1 MLPTWPTIVLL
12 ITVKRCYADI
22 DFSNATVVY
31 SQVQNNT
38 ICWVQREKYFQHPR
52 HTAGDMQPE
61 LHPRMNHLYLFQLPM
76 PGRAFPWKWY
86 SSLPSSVFI
95 AAGPFWC
102 EYPSAHI
109 RVGSYVDSGMG
120 WMQDIRIVQSVPA
133 NNWLWM
139 NLAKVV
145 AVINHL
151 GDCVAVDPSL
161 FTKCHH
167 LFLPALKLFVF
178 HMPRCSSERVQCRK
192 VTDQRSLHSS
202 GLHCDISSVCQKSVF
217 AEIEI
222 RSHIGTG
229 RQRTERSSLLLWI
242 SESNTN
248 CTHDISSEA

>member
-1 MLPTWPTIVLL
+1 
-12 ITVKRCYADI
+12 
-22 DFSNATVVY
+22 
-31 SQVQNNT
+31 
-38 ICWVQREKYFQHPR
+38 
-52 HTAGDMQPE
+52 
-61 LHPRMNHLYLFQLPM
+61 
-76 PGRAFPWKWY
+76 
-86 SSLPSSVFI
+86 
-95 AAGPFWC
+95 
-102 EYPSAHI
+102 
-109 RVGSYVDSGMG
+109 MG

-178 HMPRCSSERVQCRK
+178 HMLRCSSERVQCRK

-242 SESNTN
+242 SEIIALLTFRQRRKEFA
-248 CTHDISSEA
+248 SELKGALNPRHESRLTTFRPKRKPCQSPGERQYGSKWRQWMGPFTG